1 MLSVSGQC
9 GGSSA
14 VSLACIISMCF
25 VQRFLGASLFVWP
38 LDHSFHSFTP
48 IPPPPFIFPL
58 MNQCDR
64 CLVPLAWE
72 LMAGRRGF
80 TRGSPVP
87 DVQLVECGVRMM
99 GSVLNRTR
107 RKRGGKNEGCVGRVP
122 SLFPLQSL
130 PFFFLVNFFTALYY
144 LNAWNRLTRGWLC
157 QKWKPLDKTGTHLH

>member
-1 MLSVSGQC
+1 MHVVGQRSVRWLKRGKPCLHHLHVLCTAFPGGLSLRLAF
-9 GGSSA
+9 GS
-14 VSLACIISMCF
+14 F
-25 VQRFLGASLFVWP
+25 F
-38 LDHSFHSFTP
+38 SFFYPHPS
-48 IPPPPFIFPL
+48 PPPFIFPL

-122 SLFPLQSL
+122 SLFPL
-130 PFFFLVNFFTALYY
+130 
-144 LNAWNRLTRGWLC
+144 
-157 QKWKPLDKTGTHLH
+157 